1 MIAPRRRSYDL
12 KYQKRA
18 GLTLAALVIAI
29 VYTLSCRKNYSEL
42 RDQNTTGPGGRIITN
57 IYYGAGAVEAIDRDR
72 GTIKINHG
80 DIKGHMEAMSMDFH
94 VRDKSL
100 LDQVKV
106 GDPVN
111 FTLEERAGIVVI
123 TEISKR

>member
-1 MIAPRRRSYDL
+1 M

-18 GLTLAALVIAI
+18 GLTLAVMVIAI
-29 VYTLSCRKNYSEL
+29 VYTMSCRRSYSEL

-80 DIKGHMEAMSMDFH
+80 DIKGYMEAMSMNFH
-94 VRDKSL
+94 VRDRSL
-100 LDQVKV
+100 LDRVKV

-111 FTLEERAGIVVI
+111 FTLEEQANII
-123 TEISKR
+123 LLTEISKR